1 MAHVEGGVAE
11 MAFKIL
17 EEAEISLGRVRALSI
32 HGAAALGNFDKPS
45 QLLVVL
51 GGSHPFKVRRR
62 KKPPKI
68 DLMIF
73 VGERELLGD
82 CSEEELGGA
91 VAGVF
96 LLPYIP
102 VIAVDLLEKVDVI
115 YKRHVIIESLQ
126 NLILEHK
133 LASTRLLI
141 SPEFFLFDKLKR
153 LSAVYPLIRPYIEAS
168 FSEGLDSF
176 LSNSLR
182 GFSKALDLL
191 VEEGIVIRKGDEYSP
206 SDGFVRDVLSKKS
219 IYTKFSEEL
228 EHVFRLYLNAGLSS
242 PLDSIKDLGLD
253 LRMLKPVK
261 IPEPSERIRIE
272 TSLGPQPLFVD
283 LGIKQFIEMAY
294 GVKQNEIELKRVAGV
309 LNSAY
314 VAKFKVDG
322 RDFKIFVKKYLDWT
336 DFKWFA
342 AWLWAIGVKNF
353 SLLASIRM
361 SNEIYFVNKLLEL
374 GFNAAEILH
383 VNWPRKI
390 LFQKF
395 VEGKNLV
402 NVLTSGPDPMGL
414 EEKSRRVGEL
424 LGRLHRHGISMGDCN
439 PFNVIFS
446 DGGEIYLVDLEQCTY
461 DGSFSWD
468 LAEILFYTCHYLDAD
483 LAERFGCSLVEG
495 YLKEGRVD
503 DVVEAMDLKYSRI
516 FLPLTPPWIQARVR
530 DAIMR
535 KIKS

>member
-1 MAHVEGGVAE
+1 M
-11 MAFKIL
+11 
-17 EEAEISLGRVRALSI
+17 
-32 HGAAALGNFDKPS
+32 
-45 QLLVVL
+45 
-51 GGSHPFKVRRR
+51 
-62 KKPPKI
+62 
-68 DLMIF
+68 
-73 VGERELLGD
+73 
-82 CSEEELGGA
+82 
-91 VAGVF
+91 
-96 LLPYIP
+96 
-102 VIAVDLLEKVDVI
+102 
-115 YKRHVIIESLQ
+115 
-126 NLILEHK
+126 
-133 LASTRLLI
+133 
-141 SPEFFLFDKLKR
+141 
-153 LSAVYPLIRPYIEAS
+153 
-168 FSEGLDSF
+168 
-176 LSNSLR
+176 
-182 GFSKALDLL
+182 
-191 VEEGIVIRKGDEYSP
+191 
-206 SDGFVRDVLSKKS
+206 
-219 IYTKFSEEL
+219 
-228 EHVFRLYLNAGLSS
+228 
-242 PLDSIKDLGLD
+242 
-253 LRMLKPVK
+253 
-261 IPEPSERIRIE
+261 
-272 TSLGPQPLFVD
+272 
-283 LGIKQFIEMAY
+283 
-294 GVKQNEIELKRVAGV
+294 KRVAGV

-322 RDFKIFVKKYLDWT
+322 REFKIFVKKYLDWT